1 MFATVGIVTVIS
13 AVLILGGI
21 GLFGLTIWFW
31 RTSRPEPEALAPLE
45 IMSERAYLKSKGV
58 DRAFLLNMVRPASK
72 EEVISVALEH
82 EPVNVAPDIRVKKEK
97 KPRLIER
104 EDESA
109 VETPSPLTTV
119 DPLL

>member
-13 AVLILGGI
+13 AVLILGGL

-45 IMSERAYLKSKGV
+45 MMSERAYLKSKGV
-58 DRAFLLNMVRPASK
+58 DRAFLLNMVRPAK
-72 EEVISVALEH
+72 EAEVLPVSSEH
-82 EPVNVAPDIRVKKEK
+82 EPVNIAPDIRVKKEK

-104 EDESA
+104 EDDSA
-109 VETPSPLTTV
+109 VETPSPMTTV

>member
-58 DRAFLLNMVRPASK
+58 DRAFLLNMVRPTSTS
-72 EEVISVALEH
+72 EDLPVALQH

-104 EDESA
+104 KEVPTADA
-109 VETPSPLTTV
+109 QAPVKTV
-119 DPLL
+119 DPLH

>member
-58 DRAFLLNMVRPASK
+58 DRAFLLNMVRPTST
-72 EEVISVALEH
+72 SDDLPVALQH

-104 EDESA
+104 EEVPTADA
-109 VETPSPLTTV
+109 PAPVKTV

>member
-58 DRAFLLNMVRPASK
+58 DHAFLLNMVRPTSTS
-72 EEVISVALEH
+72 EDLPVALQH
-82 EPVNVAPDIRVKKEK
+82 EPVDVAPDIRVKKEK

-104 EDESA
+104 EDDSS
-109 VETPSPLTTV
+109 VETPSPMTTV

>member
-13 AVLILGGI
+13 AVLILGGL

-58 DRAFLLNMVRPASK
+58 DRAFLLNMVRPAK
-72 EEVISVALEH
+72 EAEVLPVSSEH

-104 EDESA
+104 EDDSA
-109 VETPSPLTTV
+109 VETPSPTTTV

>member
-13 AVLILGGI
+13 AVLILGGL

-58 DRAFLLNMVRPASK
+58 DRAFLLNMVRPAK
-72 EEVISVALEH
+72 EAEVLPVSSEH
-82 EPVNVAPDIRVKKEK
+82 EPVNIAPDIRVKKEK

-104 EDESA
+104 EYDSA
-109 VETPSPLTTV
+109 LETPSPMTTV

>member
-13 AVLILGGI
+13 AVLILGGL

-45 IMSERAYLKSKGV
+45 IMSERAYLKSKGI
-58 DRAFLLNMVRPASK
+58 DRAFLLNMVRPAK
-72 EEVISVALEH
+72 EAEVLPVSSEH
-82 EPVNVAPDIRVKKEK
+82 EPVNIAPDIRVKKEK

-104 EDESA
+104 EDDSA
-109 VETPSPLTTV
+109 VETPSSMTTV

>member
-13 AVLILGGI
+13 AVLILGGL

-58 DRAFLLNMVRPASK
+58 DRAFLLNMVRPAK
-72 EEVISVALEH
+72 EAEGLPVSSEH
-82 EPVNVAPDIRVKKEK
+82 EPVNIAPDIRVKKEK
-97 KPRLIER
+97 KPRLIEH
-104 EDESA
+104 EELSFDEA
-109 VETPSPLTTV
+109 PSPIKTV

>member
-21 GLFGLTIWFW
+21 GLFWLTIWFW

-45 IMSERAYLKSKGV
+45 IMSERAYMKSKGV
-58 DRAFLLNMVRPASK
+58 DRVFLLNMVRPTSTS
-72 EEVISVALEH
+72 EDLPGALQH
-82 EPVNVAPDIRVKKEK
+82 EPVNIAPDIRVKKEK
-97 KPRLIER
+97 KPRLIEC
-104 EDESA
+104 EEVPA
-109 VETPSPLTTV
+109 GETPAPSQTV